1 MQEPLE
7 HVNIEAAGEGQHL
20 PDLLGAGA
28 ALQMPMPPAALSG
41 HDELVEAPTFARR
54 LRSTTV
60 ATVATAPATT
70 GIATA
75 TATATA
81 VATGA
86 AIANA
91 TATASTAEFYGPGLL
106 HMTLKGNASMICSK
120 PQRC

>member
-41 HDELVEAPTFARR
+41 HAELVEAPTFARR
-54 LRSTTV
+54 LRSTTL

-91 TATASTAEFYGPGLL
+91 TATASTAEFYTRTP
-106 HMTLKGNASMICSK
+106 TYDS
-120 PQRC
+120 

>member
-28 ALQMPMPPAALSG
+28 ALQMPMPPAVLSG

-70 GIATA
+70 GIAPLRLRLPLPL
-75 TATATA
+75 
-81 VATGA
+81 GLPLRMRLRLRGQQ
-86 AIANA
+86 N
-91 TATASTAEFYGPGLL
+91 STDQDSY
-106 HMTLKGNASMICSK
+106 I
-120 PQRC
+120 

>member
-7 HVNIEAAGEGQHL
+7 HVNIEAPGEGQHL

-54 LRSTTV
+54 LRSTTL

-75 TATATA
+75 A
-81 VATGA
+81 
-86 AIANA
+86 
-91 TATASTAEFYGPGLL
+91 
-106 HMTLKGNASMICSK
+106 
-120 PQRC
+120 